1 MDQGFGKEVLT
12 LEDLEKINDKIDEK
26 NNAIVLEEE
35 PVEKSTEEEEEE
47 VEDE

>member
-26 NNAIVLEEE
+26 NNAIVFEEE
-35 PVEKSTEEEEEE
+35 PVEESTEEEKEE